1 MSEINNLVYFL
12 NSVKDTLPFK
22 DENDFMEKIQKDKDF
37 RIRVQKLVYLSK
49 FFGWEN
55 PYIFTLAPRGPY
67 SVELKQAY
75 VENNILERF
84 PEEINDFKIGSFIE
98 FVHDKNLLFLEA
110 ATTILYQFDEKT
122 DEDKFISSIESLKRH
137 IPPNII
143 RNAYGSIKN
152 FKLHKNYPAVNSAI
166 VNRMENEV
174 MTKIKD
180 LTMYYENFEVS
191 SNRIIVLGSMDYMR
205 IALRESDL
213 DLKDAFNLLMFI
225 KRYLTLID
233 ELSMRITSDDDLTYS
248 DLSGLEE
255 IFDQFQD
262 FVSEE
267 HHIIKRIDDDEFDET
282 LCY

>member
-1 MSEINNLVYFL
+1 MNEINNLVYFL

-22 DENDFMEKIQKDKDF
+22 DENDFREKIQEDKDF
-37 RIRVQKLVYLSK
+37 RIKVQKLVYLSK

-67 SVELKQAY
+67 SVELKQTY
-75 VENNILERF
+75 FENNILDRF

-122 DEDKFISSIESLKRH
+122 DEDKFVSSIESLKRH

-143 RNAYGSIKN
+143 RNAYKSIKN
-152 FKLHKNYPAVNSAI
+152 FELHKNYPTVNSAI
-166 VNRMENEV
+166 VNSMEKEV
-174 MTKIKD
+174 LRKIKD
-180 LTMYYENFEVS
+180 LTRHYENFEVS

-213 DLKDAFNLLMFI
+213 NLKDKFNLLMFI

-233 ELSMRITSDDDLTYS
+233 DLSMKITSDDDFTYS
-248 DLSGLEE
+248 DLSDLEE
-255 IFDQFQD
+255 IFDQFQNY
-262 FVSEE
+262 VSEE
-267 HHIIKRIDDDEFDET
+267 HHIIKRIDDDEFDEN